1 MLFRS
6 KYGDGGLLSSYEP
19 SLRDKVNYWLA
30 DHWYGDTRQGV
41 EQAKNLSNVLE
52 TVTPYGLL
60 TGAYDAGR
68 AGGSGDYLGAG
79 IAGAMTALPLPAP
92 VEKEAKQGIRAFH
105 GSPHSFDR
113 FSMDKI
119 GTGEG
124 AQAYG
129 HGLYFAQD
137 EGVAKSYRDNVKDM
151 GAIKDINARMRE
163 LAKIMEK
170 DSGPGYRNFRSDVG
184 RNAAAEYD
192 ALMEKR
198 SGITNA
204 PGSMY
209 EVRINANPDDFLD
222 WDKPLSEQPENVRKA
237 FGGVTH
243 GQLSETDQLLSDLK
257 DLGWTDQSG
266 VGAYKGLSQQV
277 GGDVA
282 AAQKLK
288 AAGIPGIK
296 YLDAGSR
303 GAMTANFVDASG
315 NKFSPPDMQGLEG
328 QRYKAAFET
337 LKNAG
342 GNYKDARDLLGETY
356 APYLDDMARRGV
368 KLSPTGNTRNYVV
381 FDDKL
386 IEIVRKYGIAG
397 AASLIGYNFMQE
409 LTPAQQNQL
418 KMIEG

>member
-1 MLFRS
+1 MAGLLDQRKPTRGLLDIA

-129 HGLYFAQD
+129 HGLYFA
-137 EGVAKSYRDNVKDM
+137 ENEKVAKGYKDALSDGIRNM
-151 GAIKDINARMRE
+151 QSPEGNAARALDMAKGDRAEAVRWLKSNGDAMR
-163 LAKIMEK
+163 KFK
-170 DSGPGYRNFRSDVG
+170 SPR
-184 RNAAAEYD
+184 AAEYD
-192 ALMEKR
+192 AAIELIN
-198 SGITNA
+198 GGYA
-204 PGSMY
+204 GPGSMY

-328 QRYKAAFET
+328 QRYKAAFEDR
-337 LKNAG
+337 K
-342 GNYKDARDLLGETY
+342 
-356 APYLDDMARRGV
+356 
-368 KLSPTGNTRNYVV
+368 SVV
-381 FDDKL
+381 
-386 IEIVRKYGIAG
+386 
-397 AASLIGYNFMQE
+397 
-409 LTPAQQNQL
+409 
-418 KMIEG
+418 